1 MYMKNKD
8 WILVIL
14 LGLFWGSSFFFVEM
28 LLKHLSP
35 FMIVY
40 LRVSIASIFLIVFI
54 IIRGIKF
61 KLSFKNLFN
70 LFIMSLLNNV
80 FPFLLITF
88 GQQTTTGGLAS
99 ILNANTSFIAILLAS
114 LFLPLERLSFYR
126 LIGISIGV
134 LGVII
139 AIGYQ
144 NIIQLNDDD
153 LGIYLILIATI
164 SYGFAGV
171 WGKLKLQNFTPLI
184 AATGMLTMSTII
196 LSPYAFTV
204 HLEEIYSLNFFILK
218 YAFVFAI
225 ICSVFAYFLYF
236 KILESAGAGNLLIC
250 TIIIPPSSIFL
261 NAFIL
266 DQMITFNECL
276 GLIIIILGLIIL
288 DGRLINKNTHP
299 FKTDKTKPNL

>member
-1 MYMKNKD
+1 MKNKD

-14 LGLFWGSSFFFVEM
+14 LGLCWGSSFFFVEM

-54 IIRGIKF
+54 IIRGTKF
-61 KLSFKNLFN
+61 KLSLKNLFN
-70 LFIMSLLNNV
+70 LFIMSLLNNI

-99 ILNANTSFIAILLAS
+99 ILNANTSFIGILLAS
-114 LFLPLERLSFYR
+114 LFLPLERLNFYR
-126 LIGISIGV
+126 LIGVSIGI

-144 NIIQLNDDD
+144 NIIQLNHDD
-153 LGIYLILIATI
+153 LGKYLILIATI

-171 WGKLKLQNFTPLI
+171 WGKLKLQNFTPI
-184 AATGMLTMSTII
+184 NAATGMLTMSTII
-196 LSPYAFTV
+196 LTPYAFTM
-204 HLEEIYSLNFFILK
+204 HLEEIYSLNYFILK

-266 DQMITFNECL
+266 NQMITFNECV
-276 GLIIIILGLIIL
+276 GLIIIILGLIML
-288 DGRLINKNTHP
+288 DGRLINK
-299 FKTDKTKPNL
+299 KTPTPQN

>member
-14 LGLFWGSSFFFVEM
+14 LGLCWGSSFFFVEM

-54 IIRGIKF
+54 IIRGTKF
-61 KLSFKNLFN
+61 KLSLKNLFN

-99 ILNANTSFIAILLAS
+99 ILNANTSFIGILLAS
-114 LFLPLERLSFYR
+114 LFLPLERLNFYR
-126 LIGISIGV
+126 LIGVSIGV

-144 NIIQLNDDD
+144 NIIQLNHDD
-153 LGIYLILIATI
+153 LGKYLILIATI

-171 WGKLKLQNFTPLI
+171 WGKLKLQNFTPII

-196 LSPYAFTV
+196 LTPYAFTM

-266 DQMITFNECL
+266 NQMITFNECV
-276 GLIIIILGLIIL
+276 GLIIIILGLIML
-288 DGRLINKNTHP
+288 DGRLINK
-299 FKTDKTKPNL
+299 KTPTPQN